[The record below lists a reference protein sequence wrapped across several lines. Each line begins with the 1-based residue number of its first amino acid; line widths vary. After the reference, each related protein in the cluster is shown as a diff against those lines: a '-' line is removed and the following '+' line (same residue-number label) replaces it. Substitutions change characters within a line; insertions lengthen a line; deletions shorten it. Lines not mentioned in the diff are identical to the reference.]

1 MATKPTSEKLIKK
14 FFEHDP
20 LDAAHTLE
28 TMDEEEAIAI
38 LRNLPAHLAVEA
50 FEFIELRFAAELVMK
65 LPQKQLKQLLV
76 DLEVSRTA
84 DLFLRLDEEDK
95 ELFIG
100 YLSPTKK
107 RQVQE
112 HLIYP
117 ESSAGRIM
125 SPDFLAFY
133 QGIKVKEGIQRLRS
147 LMKKGERIDY
157 VYVVDSE
164 NKLVG
169 VLIMRDLLL
178 SNPDTPL
185 GKVMHKQVF
194 SVNAFMDRE
203 DVAHQ
208 VAQKRFLAVP
218 VVDRESRILGTIKTN
233 ELLTHTEEEATEDIQ
248 KMFGAGGDERV
259 FSPMSFT
266 ISKRLPWLHV
276 NLATAFLAAFV
287 ISFFEDIIAKVT
299 LLAVFLPV
307 VAGQGGNSGA
317 QSLAVVMRGLVTKE
331 IQPNLARRVVR
342 KEAVTGLFNGL
353 ILGVVTGAVAWL
365 WGGNPYLGLV
375 IGIAMVI
382 NMLLAGLA
390 GAAIPLTMKAL
401 GLDPAQSSSIILTTI
416 TDVVGFLAFLSLAVL
431 FQNHLIV

>member
-1 MATKPTSEKLIKK
+1 MSAKFSSSNLIKK

-20 LDAAHTLE
+20 LDAAHSLE
-28 TMDEEEAIAI
+28 TMEEEEVISI
-38 LRNLPAHLAVEA
+38 LKSLPLHLAVDA
-50 FEFIELRFAAELVMK
+50 FQFMEFRFSSKLIMHLPEKQIKEILEKLEVNRVAELFVRLEEGEK
-65 LPQKQLKQLLV
+65 EIFLGHLK
-76 DLEVSRTA
+76 S
-84 DLFLRLDEEDK
+84 
-95 ELFIG
+95 G
-100 YLSPTKK
+100 KK
-107 RQVQE
+107 RQIQE

-117 ESSAGRIM
+117 GDSAGRIM
-125 SPDFLAFY
+125 SPDLLAFY
-133 QGIKVKEGIQRLRS
+133 QGIKVKEAIQRLRT
-147 LMKKGERIDY
+147 LIKRGEKIDY
-157 VYVVDSE
+157 VYVIDSD

-178 SNPDTPL
+178 ANPDTPL
-185 GKVMHKQVF
+185 VQVMHKKVF

-203 DVAHQ
+203 EVVHQ

-317 QSLAVVMRGLVTKE
+317 QSLAVVMRGLVTHE
-331 IQPNLARRVVR
+331 IQPSLAGRVIR
-342 KEAVTGLFNGL
+342 KESVIGLLNGL
-353 ILGVVTGAVAWL
+353 ILGLVTGAVAWM
-365 WGGNPYLGLV
+365 WGGNPYLGVV
-375 IGIAMVI
+375 IGVAMVI
-382 NMLLAGLA
+382 NMVLAGLS
-390 GAAIPLTMKAL
+390 GAAIPLGMKAI

-416 TDVVGFLAFLSLAVL
+416 TDVVGFLAFLSLAVV
-431 FQNHLIV
+431 FQDQLL

>member
-1 MATKPTSEKLIKK
+1 MAKTNNMIKK

-28 TMDEEEAIAI
+28 TMEEKEAVSILKGLPIPLAVNAFQFMEPRFGAGLIMHLTEKQVTAI
-38 LRNLPAHLAVEA
+38 LE
-50 FEFIELRFAAELVMK
+50 
-65 LPQKQLKQLLV
+65 
-76 DLEVSRTA
+76 DLDVSRTA
-84 DLFLRLDEEDK
+84 ELFLRLEEEEK
-95 ELFIG
+95 ESFLG
-100 YLSPTKK
+100 MLTPTKK

-117 ESSAGRIM
+117 ENSAGRIM

-133 QGIKVKEGIQRLRS
+133 EGIKVKEAVQRLRS
-147 LMKKGERIDY
+147 IIQKGERVDY
-157 VYVVDSE
+157 VYVVSSE

-185 GKVMHKQVF
+185 SKIMHKQVF
-194 SVNAFMDRE
+194 TVNAFMDRE
-203 DVAHQ
+203 EIAHK
-208 VAQKRFLAVP
+208 VAQKPFLAMP
-218 VVDRESRILGTIKTN
+218 VVDRENRILGTIKTN

-259 FSPMSFT
+259 FSPLSFT

-331 IQPNLARRVVR
+331 IQPSLAMRVIR
-342 KEAVTGLFNGL
+342 KESFTGLLNGL
-353 ILGVVTGAVAWL
+353 ILGIVTGLVAWL
-365 WGGNPYLGLV
+365 WEGNAYLGVV
-375 IGIAMVI
+375 IGIAMVV
-382 NMLLAGLA
+382 NMVLAGFA
-390 GAAIPLTMKAL
+390 GAAIPIGMKAI
-401 GLDPAQSSSIILTTI
+401 GLDPAQSSSIVLTTI
-416 TDVVGFLAFLSLAVL
+416 TDVVGFFAFLSLAVL
-431 FQNHLIV
+431 FQSHLL

>member
-50 FEFIELRFAAELVMK
+50 FQFIELRFAAELVMK
-65 LPQKQLKQLLV
+65 FPQKQLKQLLEE
-76 DLEVSRTA
+76 LEVSRTA

-95 ELFIG
+95 EMFIG

-218 VVDRESRILGTIKTN
+218 VVDREARILGTIKTN

-331 IQPNLARRVVR
+331 IQPNLARRVIK
-342 KEAVTGLFNGL
+342 KEAVTGLLNGL
-353 ILGVVTGAVAWL
+353 ILGVVTGGVAWL

-390 GAAIPLTMKAL
+390 GAAIPLSMKAL

-416 TDVVGFLAFLSLAVL
+416 TDVVGFLAYLSLAVL
-431 FQNHLIV
+431 FQSHLI